1 MVVSSAAHLLELEG
15 GDADE
20 LCGVGLALLG
30 AQHGRA
36 GVDLLDPLLVGVG
49 VGVAVGVGVGVG
61 VEVRLGGGSDLLEPL
76 LERIAK

>member
-1 MVVSSAAHLLELEG
+1 MSSAAHLLELEG

-49 VGVAVGVGVGVG
+49 VGVGVG